1 MQGMLA
7 VDRGSLVAG
16 REHLETA
23 RSLGAQIFDGR
34 INGLLARGLAELA
47 LWEGRPDQA
56 LAEVSAGIERTND
69 DEMLARLAWLGLRA
83 GADLAEEQR
92 GEGHPVPDAVEDLTA
107 RLEPLLSR
115 LEARA
120 IGRRAPEASETRA
133 AVASGRAER
142 ARLEGR
148 ADPERWRDVERR
160 WRRLGYPAPAAYAG
174 WRLAGALLAGG
185 RRADAIGPWREAHR
199 EAVRLGADSLRAA
212 IADEAARAFVPL
224 LDDHSPSGSGDAG
237 GEVRPYNLTPREL
250 EVLTLV
256 AAGRT
261 NRQIGEELFISEKT
275 ASVHV
280 SRILV
285 KLDVTSRAQAAALAG
300 RLGLT
305 GSAGPAAGH

>member
-7 VDRGSLVAG
+7 VDRGSLASA

-34 INGLLARGLAELA
+34 INGLLARGLAELE

-56 LAEVSAGIERTND
+56 MAEVSAGIERTND
-69 DEMLARLAWLGLRA
+69 DEMLARLSWLGLRA

-92 GEGHPVPDAVEDLTA
+92 AEGHPVPAAVEDATA
-107 RLEPLLSR
+107 RLERLLSR
-115 LEARA
+115 LDARA

-142 ARLEGR
+142 ARRDGR
-148 ADPERWRDVERR
+148 AQAEQWREVERR
-160 WRRLGYPAPAAYAG
+160 WSRIGYRAPAAYAG

-185 RRADAIGPWREAHR
+185 RRADAVGPWRAAHR
-199 EAVRLGADSLRAA
+199 EAVRLGARPLQVA
-212 IADEAARAFVPL
+212 IEDEAARAFVPL
-224 LDDHSPSGSGDAG
+224 VDDLSPGGLGEAS
-237 GEVRPYNLTPREL
+237 GEVRPYNLTSREL

-261 NRQIGEELFISEKT
+261 NRQIGDALFISEKT

-280 SRILV
+280 SRILA
-285 KLDVTSRAQAAALAG
+285 KFDVTSRAQAAALAG
-300 RLGLT
+300 RLGLS
-305 GSAGPAAGH
+305 GAPGPAAGH